1 MKNSCVIIILN
12 KNGEIF
18 VRILHTADWHL
29 GCKTD
34 DLDRLEEQKN
44 ALKQVCTIAKERN
57 VDMVIIA
64 GDIYDSIIPSSDA
77 EDLFYKTIIDLNN
90 DGNTA
95 IVAIAG
101 NHDEPKRM
109 SNANVFSHN
118 FGIYLVGSTDSNKIK
133 TGDNG
138 KNIFAT
144 VYGKGFI
151 KFQTRAGEKAVVAYL
166 PYPSYYRYKE
176 TRKEGDDFNE
186 KVKEWLKPGVS
197 AFEDDTINILA
208 AHIMACDLKLKK
220 EELELYTT
228 LANNT
233 NTVSIDA
240 ISTKAH
246 YTALGHVHKCMPV
259 SREKNIYYSGSLIN
273 QFFNAGENDTK
284 VILVDLD
291 KTGVKRIEK
300 IPLNVKKLK
309 KFTGTSLLQAEL
321 FCKDNPDDL
330 IKAEVVK
337 VDRISIDEIKRVRE
351 TYPNLVTL
359 SIITKEALTNHE
371 VASKKDIPIDELFDN
386 FCIRKTGKPADEDVK
401 ELFLELMSEE
411 ENEAD

>member
-1 MKNSCVIIILN
+1 M
-12 KNGEIF
+12 
-18 VRILHTADWHL
+18 RILHTADWHL

-34 DLDRLEEQKN
+34 DLDRLAEQKD
-44 ALKQVCTIAKERN
+44 ALRQVIEIAKTRK

-77 EDLFYKTIIDLNN
+77 EDLFYKTIIELNN

-95 IVAIAG
+95 IIAIAG

-118 FGIYLVGSTDSNKIK
+118 FGIYLVGSTETNNIK
-133 TGDNG
+133 TGNNG

-144 VYGKGFI
+144 NYGKGFI
-151 KFQTRAGEKAVVAYL
+151 EFETKAGEKAVVAYL

-176 TRKEGDDFNE
+176 TRKENDDFND

-197 AFEDDTINILA
+197 AFRKNTINILT
-208 AHIMACDLKLKK
+208 AHIMACDINLKK
-220 EELELYTT
+220 EELEMYTT

-233 NTVSIDA
+233 NTVKVDT
-240 ISTKAH
+240 ISTGAH
-246 YTALGHVHKCMPV
+246 YTALGHVHKCMAV
-259 SREKNIYYSGSLIN
+259 NREKFIYYSGSLIN
-273 QFFNAGENDTK
+273 QFFDAGENDTK
-284 VILVDLD
+284 VMLVDLD
-291 KTGVKRIEK
+291 NTGVKRIEK

-330 IKAEVVK
+330 IKAEVIK
-337 VDRISIDEIKRVRE
+337 VDKISIEEIKRVRE

-359 SIITKEALTNHE
+359 SIITKEATQNQDVVSTRDLPVDQVFN
-371 VASKKDIPIDELFDN
+371 N
-386 FCIRKTGKPADEDVK
+386 FCLRKTGKPADEDVMN
-401 ELFLELMSEE
+401 LFLELMAEE
-411 ENEAD
+411 EDETD